1 MKIICI
7 GRNYALHAKEL
18 GNAVPTDP
26 VIFLKPDSAVLQNRH
41 PFVIPPFT
49 QDVHHELEVVVRISR
64 LGRHID
70 PTFSHRYYDAISVGI
85 DFTARDLQ
93 ENLKKA
99 GLPWEKSK
107 GFDGS
112 AVIGQWIPKA
122 ELPAVDQLS
131 FHLLKNKEKVQEGFS
146 GDMLFGID
154 ALIAYVSTFFTLKK
168 GDVLFTGTP
177 AGVAKVV
184 NGDILEGFL
193 EDRLCFQCKVK

>member
-1 MKIICI
+1 MKIICV

-18 GNAVPTDP
+18 GNAIPKDP

-41 PFVIPPFT
+41 PFVIPPFS

-70 PTFSHRYYDAISVGI
+70 PSFSHRYYDALSVGI

-93 ENLKKA
+93 EKLKKE

-112 AVIGQWIPKA
+112 AVIGTWISKSEFPS
-122 ELPAVDQLS
+122 VNNLS
-131 FHLLKNKEKVQEGFS
+131 FHLLKNQAKVQEGS
-146 GDMLFGID
+146 TRDMLFGID
-154 ALIAYVSTFFTLKK
+154 ELVAYVSTFFTLKK
-168 GDVLFTGTP
+168 GDVIFTGTP
-177 AGVAKVV
+177 AGVAKVES
-184 NGDILEGFL
+184 GDILEGFL
-193 EDRLCFQCKVK
+193 ENQLCFKCKVK